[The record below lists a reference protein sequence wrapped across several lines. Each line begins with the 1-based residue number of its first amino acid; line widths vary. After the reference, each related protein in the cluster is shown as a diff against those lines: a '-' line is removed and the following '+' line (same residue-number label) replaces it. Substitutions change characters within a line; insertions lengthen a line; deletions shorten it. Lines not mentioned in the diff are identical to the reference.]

1 MGTSLAQTMQKR
13 RDQFHTLRL
22 RESLD
27 CFQRGCGFPPG
38 AGSECSYSRPA
49 IQLPRS
55 NWPGQALESPH
66 QEQASSFAYFDVFLM
81 LTVVTLGLVPMVLD
95 ETPGGPERRHIAGE

>member
-1 MGTSLAQTMQKR
+1 VWGRRWRRQCRSAATNFTPCDFASPSIVFNAAVVSLLEQ
-13 RDQFHTLRL
+13 
-22 RESLD
+22 
-27 CFQRGCGFPPG
+27 
-38 AGSECSYSRPA
+38 CSYSRPA

-55 NWPGQALESPH
+55 NWPSQALESPH